1 MELRKEV
8 RTMMEKLALT
18 LSNWKQWLMPR
29 PIDGLAAI
37 FYAGVLVVYSY
48 MAFSG
53 FYPQINP
60 WVGGAV
66 MTAAIVVL
74 IIIDRLEYHYLG
86 EQLPWPTTL
95 ALLLVRMGIIAAA
108 SLSDGLGFAYRSLF
122 LLLAPFSLFF
132 LAGSSYG
139 LSGMIWT
146 MYLMGRWR
154 DTIEAVERLS
164 RTAPPPPP
172 PGSRIFDLTFFL
184 TLAFIASIA
193 YLIRQE
199 RTSRLRAEQLLREL
213 EVSHR
218 QLQNYAE
225 QVTELATMEERNR
238 LAREIHDSLGHY
250 MSVINVQLEK
260 AIAFKARDAETADQ
274 ALKDAK
280 HLASEALKDVRRSV
294 STLRS
299 TPEKFSLA
307 QALAGLVAH
316 LEGSQMTIDLQVEG
330 DETGFSKQSLQT
342 LYRAAQEGLT
352 NIQKH
357 AQASRVTVHIKL
369 EDQQASLAIVDNGQ
383 GFDPAMLADSKQE
396 SHYGLQG
403 IRERLELV
411 RGSFKVESSPNHGTS
426 LLVTVPKNPLAL
438 MGG

>member
-1 MELRKEV
+1 
-8 RTMMEKLALT
+8 
-18 LSNWKQWLMPR
+18 MPR

-37 FYAGVLVVYSY
+37 FYAGVLIVYSY

-60 WVGGAV
+60 WIGGAV
-66 MTAAIVVL
+66 MTAAIAVL
-74 IIIDRLEYHYLG
+74 IVIDRLEYRYLG
-86 EQLPWPTTL
+86 EQLPWPITL
-95 ALLLVRMGIIAAA
+95 ALLLVRMVIIAAA
-108 SLSDGLGFAYRSLF
+108 SLSDGLGFAYPSIF
-122 LLLAPFSLFF
+122 LLLVPFSFF
-132 LAGSSYG
+132 LLAGSSYG
-139 LSGMIWT
+139 FSGMIWT

-154 DTIEAVERLS
+154 DVVEAAERVA

-172 PGSRIFDLTFFL
+172 SGPRIFDLTFFL

-199 RTSRLRAEQLLREL
+199 RTSRLQAEQLLREL
-213 EVSHR
+213 EVSHH

-225 QVTELATMEERNR
+225 QVAELATTEERNR

-250 MSVINVQLEK
+250 MTVINVQLEK
-260 AIAFKARDAETADQ
+260 AIAFKARDAEAADQ

-280 HLASEALKDVRRSV
+280 HLASEALKDIRRSV
-294 STLRS
+294 GTLRS

-307 QALAGLVAH
+307 QALAELVAH
-316 LEGSQMTIDLQVEG
+316 LESSQMMIDLQIEG
-330 DETGFSKQSLQT
+330 NETGFSKQSLQT

-369 EDQQASLAIVDNGQ
+369 EDQQANLMISDDGQ
-383 GFDPAMLADSKQE
+383 GFDPALLAESKQE

-411 RGSFKVESSPNHGTS
+411 RGSFKVESSPHHGTS
-426 LLVTVPKNPLAL
+426 LLITVPKNPLAL
-438 MGG
+438 LGG

>member
-1 MELRKEV
+1 MVESLSFN
-8 RTMMEKLALT
+8 

-29 PIDGLAAI
+29 PIDGLAAV

-53 FYPQINP
+53 FYSETNP
-60 WVGGAV
+60 WVGGAI
-66 MTAAIVVL
+66 MTAAVITLMV
-74 IIIDRLEYHYLG
+74 IDWLEYRYLG
-86 EQLPWPTTL
+86 EQSPWPTTL
-95 ALLLVRMGIIAAA
+95 ALLLARMGIIMVA

-122 LLLAPFSLFF
+122 LLLVPFSFF
-132 LAGSSYG
+132 WLAGSSYG

-154 DTIEAVERLS
+154 DSFETFERAAH
-164 RTAPPPPP
+164 TAPPPPGP
-172 PGSRIFDLTFFL
+172 RVFDLAFFL

-199 RTSRLRAEQLLREL
+199 RTSRLRAEGLLHEL
-213 EVSHR
+213 EASHR

-225 QVTELATMEERNR
+225 QVAELATTEERNR

-250 MSVINVQLEK
+250 LTVINVQLEK
-260 AIAFKARDAETADQ
+260 AIAFKTRDTQTADQ

-280 HLASEALKDVRRSV
+280 HLASEALKDIRRSV
-294 STLRS
+294 GTLRS
-299 TPEKFSLA
+299 SPENFSLA
-307 QALAGLVAH
+307 QALAGLVAP
-316 LEGSQMTIDLQVEG
+316 LEDSPMTIDLQIEG
-330 DETGFSKQSLQT
+330 DEAGFSRQSLQT

-357 AQASRVTVHIKL
+357 AQASQVSIHIKL
-369 EDQQASLAIVDNGQ
+369 EEQQACLSITDNGQ
-383 GFDPAMLADSKQE
+383 GFDPAMMLPDSQQD

-403 IRERLELV
+403 IQERLELV
-411 RGSFKVESSPNHGTS
+411 RGSFRVESAPHHGTA

-438 MGG
+438 IGDNL

>member
-1 MELRKEV
+1 MR
-8 RTMMEKLALT
+8 EKLSPV
-18 LSNWKQWLMPR
+18 LSTWKQWLMPR

-37 FYAGVLVVYSY
+37 FYAGVLIVYGY

-53 FYPQINP
+53 FYEEVNP
-60 WVGGAV
+60 WLGGAV

-86 EQLPWPTTL
+86 EQSPWPTTL
-95 ALLLVRMGIIAAA
+95 ALLLVRMIIIVAA
-108 SLSDGLGFAYRSLF
+108 SLSDGLGFAYPSIF
-122 LLLAPFSLFF
+122 LLVVPFSFF
-132 LAGSSYG
+132 LLAGSSYG
-139 LSGMIWT
+139 FSGMIWT

-154 DTIEAVERLS
+154 DVVEATERVA
-164 RTAPPPPP
+164 RTAPPPPHGP
-172 PGSRIFDLTFFL
+172 RIFDLTFFL

-199 RTSRLRAEQLLREL
+199 RTSRLRAETLLHEL
-213 EVSHR
+213 EASHR

-225 QVTELATMEERNR
+225 QVAELATTEERNR

-250 MSVINVQLEK
+250 MTVINVQLEK
-260 AIAFKARDAETADQ
+260 AIAFKARDAEAADQ

-280 HLASEALKDVRRSV
+280 HLASEALKDIRRSV
-294 STLRS
+294 GTLRS

-316 LEGSQMTIDLQVEG
+316 LESSQMTIDLQIEG

-369 EDQQASLAIVDNGQ
+369 EDQQASLMITDDGQ
-383 GFDPAMLADSKQE
+383 GFDPALLAESKQE

-411 RGSFKVESSPNHGTS
+411 RGSFKVESSPHHGTS

-438 MGG
+438 LGG

>member
-1 MELRKEV
+1 M
-8 RTMMEKLALT
+8 TEKLST
-18 LSNWKQWLMPR
+18 WKQWLMPR

-37 FYAGVLVVYSY
+37 FYAGVLIVYSY
-48 MAFSG
+48 MGFSG
-53 FYPQINP
+53 LYTEINP
-60 WVGGAV
+60 WLGGAV

-74 IIIDRLEYHYLG
+74 IVIDRLEYRYLG
-86 EQLPWPTTL
+86 EQLPWPATL
-95 ALLLVRMGIIAAA
+95 ALLVGRMAIIAAA
-108 SLSDGLGFAYRSLF
+108 SLSDGLGFAYPSIF
-122 LLLAPFSLFF
+122 LLVVPFSFF
-132 LAGSSYG
+132 LLAGSSYG
-139 LSGMIWT
+139 FSGMIWT
-146 MYLMGRWR
+146 LYLMGRWR
-154 DTIEAVERLS
+154 DVVEAAERAA

-172 PGSRIFDLTFFL
+172 GPRIFDLTFFL

-199 RTSRLRAEQLLREL
+199 RTSRLQAEQLLREL

-225 QVTELATMEERNR
+225 QVADLATTEERNR

-250 MSVINVQLEK
+250 MTVINVQLEK
-260 AIAFKARDAETADQ
+260 AMAFKARDAEAADQ

-280 HLASEALKDVRRSV
+280 HLASEALKDIRRSV
-294 STLRS
+294 GTLRS

-307 QALAGLVAH
+307 QALTGLVAH
-316 LEGSQMTIDLQVEG
+316 LQSSQMAVDLQIEG
-330 DETGFSKQSLQT
+330 DETDFSRQSLQT

-357 AQASRVTVHIKL
+357 AQASHVTVHIRL
-369 EDQQASLAIVDNGQ
+369 EDQQASLVITDDGQ
-383 GFDPAMLADSKQE
+383 GFDPATLVESKQE

-411 RGSFKVESSPNHGTS
+411 RGSFKVESSPHHGTS

-438 MGG
+438 LEG

>member
-1 MELRKEV
+1 MI
-8 RTMMEKLALT
+8 EKLSPM
-18 LSNWKQWLMPR
+18 LSTWKQWLMPR

-37 FYAGVLVVYSY
+37 FYTGVLIVYGY

-53 FYPQINP
+53 FYEEVNP
-60 WVGGAV
+60 WLGGAV

-74 IIIDRLEYHYLG
+74 IVIDRLEYHYLG
-86 EQLPWPTTL
+86 EQSPWPTTL
-95 ALLLVRMGIIAAA
+95 ALLVVRMVIIAAA
-108 SLSDGLGFAYRSLF
+108 SLSDGLGFAYPSIF
-122 LLLAPFSLFF
+122 LLVVPFSFF
-132 LAGSSYG
+132 LLAGSSYG
-139 LSGMIWT
+139 FSGMIWT

-154 DTIEAVERLS
+154 DVVEVAERAA
-164 RTAPPPPP
+164 RTAPPPPHGP
-172 PGSRIFDLTFFL
+172 RIFDLTFFL

-199 RTSRLRAEQLLREL
+199 RTSRLRAESLLHEL
-213 EVSHR
+213 EASHR

-225 QVTELATMEERNR
+225 QVAELATTEERNR

-250 MSVINVQLEK
+250 MTVINVQLEK
-260 AIAFKARDAETADQ
+260 AIAFKARDAEAADQ

-280 HLASEALKDVRRSV
+280 HLASEALKDIRRSV
-294 STLRS
+294 GTLRS

-316 LEGSQMTIDLQVEG
+316 LESSQMTIDLQIEG

-369 EDQQASLAIVDNGQ
+369 EDQQASLMITDDGQ
-383 GFDPAMLADSKQE
+383 GFDPALLAESKQE

-411 RGSFKVESSPNHGTS
+411 RGSFKVESAPNHGTS

-438 MGG
+438 LGG

>member
-1 MELRKEV
+1 MIK
-8 RTMMEKLALT
+8 KLSPM
-18 LSNWKQWLMPR
+18 LSTWKQWLLPR

-53 FYPQINP
+53 FYPQANP
-60 WVGGAV
+60 WLGSAV
-66 MTAAIVVL
+66 ITAAIVVL
-74 IIIDRLEYHYLG
+74 IVIDRLEYRYLG
-86 EQLPWPTTL
+86 EQSPWPTTL
-95 ALLLVRMGIIAAA
+95 ALLVVRMVIIAAA
-108 SLSDGLGFAYRSLF
+108 SLSDGLGFAYPSIF
-122 LLLAPFSLFF
+122 LLVVPFSFF
-132 LAGSSYG
+132 LLAGSSYG
-139 LSGMIWT
+139 FSGMIWI

-154 DTIEAVERLS
+154 DTIEAAERLA
-164 RTAPPPPP
+164 RTVPPSPP
-172 PGSRIFDLTFFL
+172 PGPRIFDLTFFL

-199 RTSRLRAEQLLREL
+199 RTSRLRAETLLHEL
-213 EVSHR
+213 EASHR

-225 QVTELATMEERNR
+225 QVAELATMEERNR

-250 MSVINVQLEK
+250 LTVINVQLEK
-260 AIAFKARDAETADQ
+260 AIAFKARDAEAADQ

-280 HLASEALKDVRRSV
+280 HLASEALKDIRLSV
-294 STLRS
+294 GTLRS

-307 QALAGLVAH
+307 QALAELVAH
-316 LEGSQMTIDLQVEG
+316 LENGQMTIDLQIEG

-357 AQASRVTVHIKL
+357 AQANRVAVHIKL
-369 EDQQASLAIVDNGQ
+369 EDQQASLVISDDGQ
-383 GFDPAMLADSKQE
+383 GFDPAIWVESKQE
-396 SHYGLQG
+396 NHYGLQG
-403 IRERLELV
+403 IRERLELM
-411 RGSFKVESSPNHGTS
+411 RGSFKVESSPTHGTS

>member
-1 MELRKEV
+1 
-8 RTMMEKLALT
+8 
-18 LSNWKQWLMPR
+18 MPR

-37 FYAGVLVVYSY
+37 FYTGVLIVYGY

-53 FYPQINP
+53 FYEEVNP
-60 WVGGAV
+60 WLGGAV

-74 IIIDRLEYHYLG
+74 IVIDRLEYHYLG
-86 EQLPWPTTL
+86 EQSPWPTTL
-95 ALLLVRMGIIAAA
+95 ALLVVRMVIIAAA
-108 SLSDGLGFAYRSLF
+108 SLSDGLGFAYPSIF
-122 LLLAPFSLFF
+122 LLVVPFSFF
-132 LAGSSYG
+132 LLAGSSYG
-139 LSGMIWT
+139 FSGMIWT

-154 DTIEAVERLS
+154 DVVEVAERAA
-164 RTAPPPPP
+164 RTAPPPPHGP
-172 PGSRIFDLTFFL
+172 RIFDLTFFL

-199 RTSRLRAEQLLREL
+199 RTSRLRAESLLHEL
-213 EVSHR
+213 EASHR

-225 QVTELATMEERNR
+225 QVAELATTEERNR

-250 MSVINVQLEK
+250 MTVINVQLEK
-260 AIAFKARDAETADQ
+260 AIAFKARDAEAADQ

-280 HLASEALKDVRRSV
+280 HLASEALKDIRRSV
-294 STLRS
+294 GTLRS

-316 LEGSQMTIDLQVEG
+316 LESSQMTIDLQIEG

-369 EDQQASLAIVDNGQ
+369 EDQQASLMITDDGQ
-383 GFDPAMLADSKQE
+383 GFDPALLAESKQE

-411 RGSFKVESSPNHGTS
+411 RGSFKVESAPNHGTS

-438 MGG
+438 LGG

>member
-1 MELRKEV
+1 MTV
-8 RTMMEKLALT
+8 KLSPM
-18 LSNWKQWLMPR
+18 LSTWKQWLMPR

-37 FYAGVLVVYSY
+37 FYAGVLIVYGY

-53 FYPQINP
+53 FYEEVNP
-60 WVGGAV
+60 WLGGAV

-74 IIIDRLEYHYLG
+74 IVIDRLEYHYLG
-86 EQLPWPTTL
+86 EQSPWPTTL
-95 ALLLVRMGIIAAA
+95 ALLLVRMIIIVAA
-108 SLSDGLGFAYRSLF
+108 SLSDGLGFAYPSIF
-122 LLLAPFSLFF
+122 LLVVPFSFF
-132 LAGSSYG
+132 LLAGSSYG
-139 LSGMIWT
+139 FSGMIWT

-154 DTIEAVERLS
+154 DVVEAAERAA
-164 RTAPPPPP
+164 RTAPPPPHGP
-172 PGSRIFDLTFFL
+172 RIFDLTFFL

-199 RTSRLRAEQLLREL
+199 RTSRLRAETLLHEL
-213 EVSHR
+213 EASHR

-225 QVTELATMEERNR
+225 QVAELATTEERNR

-250 MSVINVQLEK
+250 MTVINVQLEK
-260 AIAFKARDAETADQ
+260 AIAFKARDAEAADQ

-280 HLASEALKDVRRSV
+280 HLASEALKDIRRSV
-294 STLRS
+294 GTLRS

-307 QALAGLVAH
+307 QALAGLVTH
-316 LEGSQMTIDLQVEG
+316 LGDGQMTIDFQIEG
-330 DETGFSKQSLQT
+330 DETGFSEQSLQT

-369 EDQQASLAIVDNGQ
+369 EDQQASLMITDDGQ
-383 GFDPAMLADSKQE
+383 GFDPALLAESKQE

-411 RGSFKVESSPNHGTS
+411 RGSFKVESAPNHGTS

-438 MGG
+438 LGG

>member
-1 MELRKEV
+1 MTSSKEP
-8 RTMMEKLALT
+8 RTMTEKLSLT
-18 LSNWKQWLMPR
+18 LSKWPQWLMSR

-37 FYAGVLVVYSY
+37 FYAGVWVVYSY
-48 MAFSG
+48 LAFSG
-53 FYPQINP
+53 FYQGINP
-60 WVGGAV
+60 WLGGTIMA
-66 MTAAIVVL
+66 AAILVLVV
-74 IIIDRLEYHYLG
+74 IDRLEYRYLG
-86 EQLPWPTTL
+86 ERSPWFITI
-95 ALLLVRMGIIAAA
+95 ALLLARLVIIAAA
-108 SLSDGLGFAYRSLF
+108 SLSDGLGLAYHNLF
-122 LLLAPFSLFF
+122 LLLIPFSFFF

-139 LSGMIWT
+139 LSGIVWT

-154 DTIEAVERLS
+154 SAIGGFPRND
-164 RTAPPPPP
+164 PPLL
-172 PGSRIFDLTFFL
+172 FYLTFSFIV
-184 TLAFIASIA
+184 AFIASIA

-199 RTSRLRAEQLLREL
+199 RTSRLQAEQLLREL

-225 QVTELATMEERNR
+225 QVAELATMEERNR

-250 MSVINVQLEK
+250 MTVINVQLEK
-260 AIAFKARDAETADQ
+260 AMAFKERDAEAADQ
-274 ALKDAK
+274 ALKNAK
-280 HLASEALKDVRRSV
+280 HLASEALKDIRRSV
-294 STLRS
+294 STLRT

-307 QALAGLVAH
+307 QALARLVAH
-316 LEGSQMTIDLQVEG
+316 LESSQMTIDLQLEG
-330 DETGFSKQSLQT
+330 DETGFSRQSLLI

-357 AQASRVTVHIKL
+357 AQASHVAIHIKL

-383 GFDPAMLADSKQE
+383 GFDPATLNDSKQE
-396 SHYGLQG
+396 DRYGLQG

-411 RGSFKVESSPNHGTS
+411 RGSFKLESSPNHGTS